1 MEALPNRLCH
11 RLAVFGSFSIL
22 AFMNHKILGDLFLPF
37 SRFPAACEEDSLF
50 LAPLTHNLF
59 IETHECRAKHR
70 KMIFKCCL

>member
-1 MEALPNRLCH
+1 
-11 RLAVFGSFSIL
+11 
-22 AFMNHKILGDLFLPF
+22 MNHKIVGDLFLPF

-70 KMIFKCCL
+70 KM